1 MHGQEVDD
9 MDTWEALEEL
19 MDEGRWSD
27 AAAGVRELL
36 DAWRGMKAALLWFA
50 SDEVDAEAERFEQA
64 ALELARLLE
73 LEPVDAQAVDAARQ
87 QVRAFAG
94 QGGS

>member
-1 MHGQEVDD
+1 

-19 MDEGRWSD
+19 MDEERWPE

-36 DAWRGMKAALLWFA
+36 DAWRGMKGALLWFA
-50 SDEVDAEAERFEQA
+50 SDEVDALAERFEQA
-64 ALELARLLE
+64 ASDLARLLE
-73 LEPVDAQAVDAARQ
+73 HEPVDAQAVDAARQ

-94 QGGS
+94 QGSP

>member
-1 MHGQEVDD
+1 
-9 MDTWEALEEL
+9 MDAWKTLEEM